1 MKAPKIDAVRLV
13 SAAAILSCTFC
24 GTAAAFNAFRD
35 GSGQPIKHDNSQPI
49 GFYINLGSYAS
60 AGDKADLI
68 QGIRNA
74 FQHVQD
80 NPFIN
85 VTFNYLGETTT
96 LPGTDQV
103 SVVYL
108 DGDRSYVGSSAGVT
122 TGYNIN
128 PSTRI
133 LSADIALNGLT
144 HSAPPYVN
152 LYALTLH
159 ELCHFLGLG
168 HSSSGKDSAVFESTV
183 NLQLSP
189 DDIAGLATLYPDP
202 ASPLATQR
210 GTVRG
215 RVTTAD
221 GVPFPARVIA
231 YDLSKAQP
239 RVVTIDTNAD
249 GTYELPGLP
258 AGSYN
263 FVAET
268 LSESFLHIHA
278 LNGVNQAVVAGTLLE
293 ARDMAITSPG
303 HFRLNSQ
310 VGLEEVAVHPV
321 TGDYYSTRGYYGPVK
336 AIDHATGAELA
347 SISVQTDD
355 LAFTADGR
363 RLVIA
368 SQIDRR
374 VAVIDTEVG
383 SPTLH
388 QVLGEV
394 TNLPAQPIGIVTLGN
409 TMAYVSC
416 NGGGA
421 VVAVNLTTLSI
432 AATITTNE
440 YNQDITLSPDGTRV
454 YLGTFSGPYNWLE
467 IDVVPASPTYH
478 TIVRKLSAGTNGA
491 WQVRPDAAGQR
502 VFIATSSGVDVRR
515 RSDNVLL
522 AQIPGGRAAY
532 GGLALTPD
540 GAWLAFLGQDTAD
553 LRNNE
558 LLIVNTTTLAVVERI
573 AVGGGVDYVS
583 PSGLP
588 DEFLVSGQGGITVVR
603 PAVLTG
609 PAFTVAPLAY
619 QVRST
624 FSGGLIDVQATNS
637 AAWEALNTEPW
648 IKLKHTLFR
657 GSGSLEFVLD
667 PNLTALP
674 RAAVVTVAGQSVS
687 IVQGGVEE
695 SPLFTIPPHAS
706 AVLGSPLSLAPT
718 ATSHVEQFG
727 AVGLPPGLSI
737 DPVTGQISGTP
748 TALGTFVVTV
758 SAANAAGASYRECSI
773 LVTTSALPDL
783 VIESAKILG
792 FTPTHVTY
800 EWTIRNSSTVPAVVA
815 SPGVIFQAYLSA
827 DTVAGNSGDL
837 GAGGFYIG
845 AVSLQSGEARAFT
858 QTSSRTTGSS
868 THPYLV
874 AKIDNGSHLA
884 EANENNNT
892 FALPIEGL
900 DFNLWK
906 KAGRFTVAEQGNASI
921 SGPDADPDR
930 DGRTNWMEYAFDFNP
945 RAPDPQAHA
954 WLSHM
959 LSPQVRPNP
968 EYSFRVPAVER
979 KDVLYELR
987 ASNDLQTWGTLA
999 TKSGTNTWQGLGA
1012 PQAIQADGQWN
1023 RLPVID
1029 PQPLAGAAQR
1039 FISIKAS
1046 SPPP

>member
-1 MKAPKIDAVRLV
+1 M
-13 SAAAILSCTFC
+13 FC
-24 GTAAAFNAFRD
+24 GKTAAFNAFRD

-49 GFYINLGSYAS
+49 DFYINLGSYAS

-74 FQHVQD
+74 FQHIED

-108 DGDRSYVGSSAGVT
+108 DGDRSYVGNSAGVT
-122 TGYNIN
+122 MGYNIN

-152 LYALTLH
+152 LYALALH
-159 ELCHFLGLG
+159 ELCHFLGLN

-189 DDIAGLATLYPDP
+189 DDIAGLATLYPNP

-293 ARDMAITSPG
+293 ARDMVITSPG
-303 HFRLNSQ
+303 HFRLYSQ
-310 VGLEEVAVHPV
+310 AGLEEVAAHPV
-321 TGDYYSTRGYYGPVK
+321 TGHYYSTNGYFGPIK
-336 AIDHATGAELA
+336 AIDSGTGAELA
-347 SISVQTDD
+347 SINVKTDD

-388 QVLGEV
+388 QVLGAV
-394 TNLPAQPIGIVTLGN
+394 TNLPAQPIGIVTRGN

-440 YNQDITLSPDGTRV
+440 YNQDITISPDGTRV
-454 YLGTFSGPYNWLE
+454 FLGTYIGPNNWLE
-467 IDVVPASPTYH
+467 IDVDPASPTYH
-478 TIVRKLSAGTNGA
+478 TIVRKHSAGTNGA

-502 VFIATSSGVDVRR
+502 VFIATSSGVDVRQ

-522 AQIPGGRAAY
+522 GQILGGRAAY

-540 GAWLAFLGQDTAD
+540 GAWLAVLGLDAAD
-553 LRNNE
+553 LQNNE

-583 PSGLP
+583 PGRLP
-588 DEFLVSGQGGITVVR
+588 DEFLVTGKGGLSVVR

-609 PAFTVAPLAY
+609 PAFTVTPLAY

-624 FSGGLIDVQATNS
+624 FSGGLIDVMATNS

-648 IKLKHTLFR
+648 IKLKHTIFR

-667 PNLTALP
+667 PNLAALP
-674 RAAVVTVAGQSVS
+674 RAAVVTMAGQSVS

-706 AVLGSPLSLAPT
+706 AVLGSPFSLA
-718 ATSHVEQFG
+718 ATTISHVDEFS
-727 AVGLPPGLSI
+727 AVGLPPGLVI
-737 DPVTGQISGTP
+737 HPATGQISGSP
-748 TALGTFVVTV
+748 TVAGSFAVTLK
-758 SAANAAGASYRECSI
+758 AQNMAGASYRSSTI
-773 LVTTSALPDL
+773 LVSSSALTDL
-783 VIESAKILG
+783 AIESAKILG
-792 FTPTHVTY
+792 FSPTQVTY
-800 EWTIRNSSTVPAVVA
+800 EWTLRNTSTLPAVIGT
-815 SPGVIFQAYLSA
+815 PGVIFQAYISA
-827 DTVAGNSGDL
+827 DTSVGNSGDL
-837 GAGGFYIG
+837 AAGGYFLNG
-845 AVSLQSGEARAFT
+845 LTLQPGEARAFT
-858 QTSSRTTGSS
+858 RTSARTAGSS
-868 THPYLV
+868 THPYIV

-906 KAGRFTVAEQGNASI
+906 KEGRFTVAEQGNASI

-987 ASNDLQTWGTLA
+987 TSSDLQTWVTLA